1 MLVAGPSTDW
11 WRRVWGK
18 NKNICRR
25 MWGRGRGRAGGGLG
39 IYLMSQ
45 KDYVS
50 PLRMGR

>member
-11 WRRVWGK
+11 VGQGLGK

-25 MWGRGRGRAGGGLG
+25 MWGRGRAGGGLD
-39 IYLMSQ
+39 IYVMSQ